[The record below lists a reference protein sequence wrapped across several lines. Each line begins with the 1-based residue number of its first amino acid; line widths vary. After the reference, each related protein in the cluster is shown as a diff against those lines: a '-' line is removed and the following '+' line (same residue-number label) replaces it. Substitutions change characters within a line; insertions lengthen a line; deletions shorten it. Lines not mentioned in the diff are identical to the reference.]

1 MSDLS
6 ERLSRLSPAKLE
18 VLARLTQTK
27 PGETRQSRAIP
38 RRSEPGPS
46 FPLSSAQERLWFL
59 HELNPASAV
68 YHAPAI
74 IRLAGTLDPGAL
86 ERSLNEIVRRH
97 EILRTTFANVDG
109 RPLQTVRDTGPLAL
123 RRFDLCEMPS
133 AEREEAARELI
144 EAEAWSPF
152 DLTEGSALRASLV
165 RCGEREHIL
174 LLAMHHIVFDGQSF
188 GPLLDELA
196 TLYRA
201 FSAGEPSTL
210 AELPIQYADYA
221 CWQREWLKGAD
232 CERQLDYWVEHLGGE
247 LPALQLPTDN
257 ARPSVQSFRGAR
269 ASLAL
274 SRDCSEAL
282 AGLARREGLTMF
294 MLLLAA
300 FQTLLH
306 RYTGQEEI
314 VVATVA
320 SNRARPGLEGLI
332 GFFVN
337 TLVLRARLSGALT
350 FKELLK
356 RTRES
361 AMEAY
366 EHGEAPFEKLVE
378 RLRPARDPSHSP
390 LFQVM
395 FIMQDAPV
403 AADAAGLEMRLL
415 EPPDGVSKFDL
426 TLEVTNFDEGLRAT
440 FEYNTDLFEAA
451 TVKRMLGHL
460 QTMLEAVAADPAR
473 RISDI
478 PLLTEDERQRMQ
490 IEWNQTEVEY
500 QRDRCAHELFE
511 AQAELSPE
519 AAALVYEDGQ
529 LTYAELNRRANQL
542 AHHLRKLGVGPET
555 LVGLFTERS
564 PDMVAA
570 VLGVLK
576 AGGAY
581 VPLDP
586 AYPKQRLSYMLADS
600 RLSLL
605 LTQERLLDKL
615 PPHDAAVVLLD
626 ADRHVIELESSE
638 NPCVGVAPENLA
650 YAIYTS
656 GSTAQPK
663 GVLLGHRGLS
673 NLSVAQ
679 ARAFGVGPGS
689 RILQFSSLSFDAS
702 VWEIV
707 MALTTGGCLC
717 LGGGARNFGQ
727 SASDTGALRVLRV
740 LRATVATLPPSVLA
754 SLPEDDFPE
763 LHTLISAGES
773 CSGELVARWAR
784 GRDFFNAYGPT
795 ETTVC
800 ASLTRCLPSDDS
812 EPTIGRPIANFSLY
826 VLDRYGNQVPVGLHG
841 ELHVGGPG
849 LARGY
854 MGRPGLTAE
863 KFVPDPFGHEAGARL
878 YRTGD
883 RVRYLPDGQIEFLGR
898 IDHQV
903 KVRGFRIEPGEIE
916 AALGG
921 FPHVRQV
928 MVMTREARSG
938 DKRLVAYIVA
948 ERGQNPT
955 VEDLHTYLRERLPGY
970 MIPSAFVLLDEW
982 PLTPSGKIDRQRLP
996 DPEGP
1001 RPTLETAYAEPQ
1013 THLERKLCDLWRE
1026 VLGVDD
1032 VGLDDNFFSL
1042 GGHSLLLL
1050 KMQKELRWVA
1060 REELSLIELFRYPT
1074 VRSLAGRL
1082 SRGEGEE
1089 AEAASVKKRVR
1100 AAKQRSA
1107 LLRQMEQRKGRRD
1120 AQWSESKGAK
1130 PSQS

>member
-18 VLARLTQTK
+18 ALARLTQTK
-27 PGETRQSRAIP
+27 PSGARRSRAIP
-38 RRSEPGPS
+38 RRSEPGPPA
-46 FPLSSAQERLWFL
+46 PLSSAQERLWFL
-59 HELNPASAV
+59 HEVNPESAV

-74 IRLAGTLDPGAL
+74 IRLAGTLDPDAL

-97 EILRTTFANVDG
+97 EVLRTTFANVEG
-109 RPLQTVRDTGPLAL
+109 RPLQTVRDAGPLAL
-123 RRFDLCEMPS
+123 RRFDLCETPR
-133 AEREEAARELI
+133 AGREEAARGLV
-144 EAEAWSPF
+144 EAEAWRPF
-152 DLTEGSALRASLV
+152 DLTDGPALRASLV
-165 RCGEREHIL
+165 RCDEREHIL

-188 GPLLDELA
+188 GPLLGELA
-196 TLYRA
+196 ALYRA
-201 FSAGEPSTL
+201 FSAGEPSPL

-232 CERQLDYWVEHLGGE
+232 CERRLAYWVERLGGE
-247 LPALQLPTDN
+247 LPALQLPTDK

-269 ASLAL
+269 ASLRL
-274 SRDCSEAL
+274 SRDCSGAL
-282 AGLARREGLTMF
+282 AGLARREGVTLF

-300 FQTLLH
+300 FQVLLH

-314 VVATVA
+314 VVGTVA

-337 TLVLRARLSGALT
+337 TLVMRARLSGALT

-356 RTRES
+356 QTRES
-361 AMEAY
+361 AAEAY

-395 FIMQDAPV
+395 FILQDAPG
-403 AADAAGLEMRLL
+403 AAEAAGLEMTLF

-426 TLEVTNFDEGLRAT
+426 TLEVTNFDDGLRAT
-440 FEYNTDLFEAA
+440 FEYNTDLFGAA
-451 TVKRMLGHL
+451 TVERMLGHL
-460 QTMLEAVAADPAR
+460 RTVLEAVAADPAR
-473 RISDI
+473 RVSDL
-478 PLLTEDERQRMQ
+478 PLLTEDERRRMLV
-490 IEWNQTEVEY
+490 EWNQTEAEY
-500 QRDRCAHELFE
+500 QRERCAHELFE

-519 AAALVYEDGQ
+519 AAALVYEDGR
-529 LTYAELNRRANQL
+529 LTYAELNASANRL

-555 LVGLFTERS
+555 LVGLFAERS
-564 PDMVAA
+564 PEMVAA

-615 PPHDAAVVLLD
+615 PPHEVAVVLLD
-626 ADRHVIELESSE
+626 AGRHVAELESSE
-638 NPCVGVAPENLA
+638 NPRVPVAPENLA

-663 GVLLGHRGLS
+663 GVLLAHRGLS
-673 NLSVAQ
+673 NLSAAQ

-689 RILQFSSLSFDAS
+689 RVLQFSSLSFDAS
-702 VWEIV
+702 VWEMV

-717 LGGGARNFGQ
+717 LGGGATDSGQ
-727 SASDTGALRVLRV
+727 GAGDGGALRALRAQ
-740 LRATVATLPPSVLA
+740 RATVATLPPSVLA

-763 LHTLISAGES
+763 LRTLISAGES
-773 CSGELVARWAR
+773 CTGELVARWAR

-800 ASLTRCLPSDDS
+800 ASLTRCLPSDDR
-812 EPTIGRPIANFSLY
+812 EPTIGRPVANFSLY
-826 VLDRYGNQVPVGLHG
+826 VLDRYGNPAPVGVHG

-854 MGRPGLTAE
+854 LGRPELTAE
-863 KFVPDPFGHEAGARL
+863 KFIPDPFGREAGARL

-883 RVRYLPDGQIEFLGR
+883 LVRYLPDGRIEFLGR
-898 IDHQV
+898 LDQQV
-903 KVRGFRIEPGEIE
+903 KVRGFRIELGEIE

-921 FPHVRQV
+921 FPHVRQAMAV
-928 MVMTREARSG
+928 AREGRSG

-955 VEDLHTYLRERLPGY
+955 VEDLRAHLRERLPDY

-982 PLTPSGKIDRQRLP
+982 PMTPNGKIDRRSLP

-1001 RPTLETAYAEPQ
+1001 RPTLQTAYVEPQ
-1013 THLERKLCDLWRE
+1013 THMERKLSDLWRE
-1026 VLGVDD
+1026 VLGVDE
-1032 VGLDDNFFSL
+1032 VGLDDDFFSL

-1050 KMQKELRWVA
+1050 RMQKGLREVA

-1082 SRGEGEE
+1082 SRGE
-1089 AEAASVKKRVR
+1089 AEAAESAPGRQRGR
-1100 AAKQRSA
+1100 AANQRSA
-1107 LLRQMEQRKGRRD
+1107 LLRRMEQGKGRRD

-1130 PSQS
+1130 PPRS